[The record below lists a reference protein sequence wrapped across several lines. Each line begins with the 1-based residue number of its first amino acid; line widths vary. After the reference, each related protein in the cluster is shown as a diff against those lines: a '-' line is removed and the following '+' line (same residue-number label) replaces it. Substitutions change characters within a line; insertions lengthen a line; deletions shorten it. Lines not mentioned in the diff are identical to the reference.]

1 MTMLTQS
8 SKSKYRITLDL
19 DVYSD
24 FNPRDINWDKLF
36 DLGGTEAVNAY
47 IENLSYDSL
56 QLLTVVK
63 LQWFIYTF
71 VRVYET
77 LSNNNLERINGQ
89 LVTPQSSIL
98 SLESK
103 AIKDSIQTVI

>member
-47 IENLSYDSL
+47 IENLSSDSL
-56 QLLTVVK
+56 
-63 LQWFIYTF
+63 
-71 VRVYET
+71 
-77 LSNNNLERINGQ
+77 
-89 LVTPQSSIL
+89 
-98 SLESK
+98 
-103 AIKDSIQTVI
+103 

>member
-56 QLLTVVK
+56 QLLTAVK
-63 LQWFIYTF
+63 LQWFIYNS

-77 LSNNNLERINGQ
+77 LSNNN
-89 LVTPQSSIL
+89 S
-98 SLESK
+98 
-103 AIKDSIQTVI
+103 

>member
-47 IENLSYDSL
+47 IENLSSDSL
-56 QLLTVVK
+56 QLVTVVK
-63 LQWFIYTF
+63 LQWFIYNS

-77 LSNNNLERINGQ
+77 LSNNNSKEIVAEI
-89 LVTPQSSIL
+89 VTLQSSIL
-98 SLESK
+98 SIESK

>member
-47 IENLSYDSL
+47 IENLSSDSL
-56 QLLTVVK
+56 QLVTVVK
-63 LQWFIYTF
+63 LQWFIYNS
-71 VRVYET
+71 VRVYEA
-77 LSNNNLERINGQ
+77 LSNNNSKEIVGEI
-89 LVTPQSSIL
+89 VTPQSSIL
-98 SLESK
+98 SL
-103 AIKDSIQTVI
+103 